1 MQIGW
6 ILNLIIYYQMNCMR
20 MHPTNATYLKLNHSK
35 ITWVNKKV
43 QNFSWKIFKNFKSW
57 FFFSEMKV
65 TLRNL
70 IIQARQEI
78 VATVLE
84 STKSTRIFC
93 AVLTLFSLLSSVT
106 AIDEIFGITPGKLWD
121 FYSFKFLIYLFL
133 WSYE

>member
-1 MQIGW
+1 
-6 ILNLIIYYQMNCMR
+6 
-20 MHPTNATYLKLNHSK
+20 
-35 ITWVNKKV
+35 
-43 QNFSWKIFKNFKSW
+43 
-57 FFFSEMKV
+57 MKV

-106 AIDEIFGITPGKLWD
+106 AIDEIFGITPGKLRD

-133 WSYE
+133 WSSYEKLSFN